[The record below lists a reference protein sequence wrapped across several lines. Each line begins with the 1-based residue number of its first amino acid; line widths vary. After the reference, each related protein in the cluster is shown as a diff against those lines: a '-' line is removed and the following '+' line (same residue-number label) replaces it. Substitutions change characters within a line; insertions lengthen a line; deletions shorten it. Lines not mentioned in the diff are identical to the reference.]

1 MMASDQLHAEQEN
14 STAVI
19 VGRKLT
25 YEEEEQSS
33 DSPALLGIQIVDSR
47 DEDLFSEQNE
57 LRLQSSE
64 SMEDKEEVAN
74 ASTETTAVS
83 DDAQMVSEL
92 RQALLKLRGLN
103 RHLQRE
109 NDKVKRENTTLAS
122 DAHKANDIASTL
134 LQENEQLK
142 KELELLKSAAKVEV
156 EDDDAPGVND
166 TTFHSL
172 DNDVFEFEEP
182 HSQGMDDNMDPLP
195 FSIDTNYQY
204 QYESLAV
211 HGSGSDES
219 DNGPV
224 QAEETIKLI
233 DKSGRPNLYTYQTSD
248 LTQHSEELQQSTT
261 DDDDEDVTLHMKL
274 ALKSDKCDEL
284 QKDLEKFAQ
293 AFWEQSEEMDQC
305 QRQIKKLQKENE
317 ELSCLK
323 WVENEVDAMWLEVKK
338 MDKAKSERRDQMEA
352 FLTERQ
358 ELLDTV
364 VEKTNEINRLKA
376 KLANSPVPEW
386 VQTRID
392 EIEEDLKQM
401 KRDQNCLEERISDA

>member
-14 STAVI
+14 STAVT

-25 YEEEEQSS
+25 YEEEQSS
-33 DSPALLGIQIVDSR
+33 ESPDLLGIQIVDSR

-64 SMEDKEEVAN
+64 SMEDKEYVAN
-74 ASTETTAVS
+74 GSTETKAVS

-142 KELELLKSAAKVEV
+142 KELELLKAAKDEVEV

-172 DNDVFEFEEP
+172 DDDVFEFEES
-182 HSQGMDDNMDPLP
+182 HSQYMDNMDPLP
-195 FSIDTNYQY
+195 FTIDTNYEY

-211 HGSGSDES
+211 QGSGSDGS
-219 DNGPV
+219 DGPV
-224 QAEETIKLI
+224 QAEEKIKLI
-233 DKSGRPNLYTYQTSD
+233 DKSGRPNLYMYQTSD
-248 LTQHSEELQQSTT
+248 LTQHSEELKQSTT
-261 DDDDEDVTLHMKL
+261 DDDEDVTLHMKL

-284 QKDLEKFAQ
+284 QRDLAKFAQ

-305 QRQIKKLQKENE
+305 QRQIKKLETENKE
-317 ELSCLK
+317 LRCLK
-323 WVENEVDAMWLEVKK
+323 WIENEVDAMWLEVKK
-338 MDKAKSERRDQMEA
+338 MDKAKSERRDQLEA
-352 FLTERQ
+352 LLTERQ
-358 ELLDTV
+358 ELLDTIGD
-364 VEKTNEINRLKA
+364 KSTEINRLKA

-392 EIEEDLKQM
+392 EIQEDLKQM
-401 KRDQNCLEERISDA
+401 KRDQHCLEERISAA

>member
-25 YEEEEQSS
+25 FEEEEQS
-33 DSPALLGIQIVDSR
+33 PGLLGIQIVDSR

-64 SMEDKEEVAN
+64 SMEDKEDVAN
-74 ASTETTAVS
+74 GSTETKAVS
-83 DDAQMVSEL
+83 VDAQMVSEL

-109 NDKVKRENTTLAS
+109 NDKVKRENTSLAS

-142 KELELLKSAAKVEV
+142 KELELLKAAKVEV
-156 EDDDAPGVND
+156 EDEDDDAPGVND

-172 DNDVFEFEEP
+172 DDDVFEFEES
-182 HSQGMDDNMDPLP
+182 HSQCVDNMDPLP
-195 FSIDTNYQY
+195 FTIDTNYQY

-219 DNGPV
+219 DGPV

-233 DKSGRPNLYTYQTSD
+233 DKSGRPNLYMYQTSD

-261 DDDDEDVTLHMKL
+261 DDDEDVTLHMKL

-284 QKDLEKFAQ
+284 QRDLEKFAQ

-305 QRQIKKLQKENE
+305 QRQIKKLETENE
-317 ELSCLK
+317 ELRCLK

-338 MDKAKSERRDQMEA
+338 MDKAKSERRDQLEA
-352 FLTERQ
+352 LLTERQ

-364 VEKTNEINRLKA
+364 VEKSNEINRLKA

-392 EIEEDLKQM
+392 EIQEDLKQM
-401 KRDQNCLEERISDA
+401 KRDQHCLEERISAA

>member
-25 YEEEEQSS
+25 FEEEEQ
-33 DSPALLGIQIVDSR
+33 SPALLGIQIVDSR

-64 SMEDKEEVAN
+64 SMEDKEDVADG
-74 ASTETTAVS
+74 STETTAVS

-122 DAHKANDIASTL
+122 DAHKANDMASTL

-142 KELELLKSAAKVEV
+142 KELELLKAAKVEV
-156 EDDDAPGVND
+156 DGDDDTPGVND

-172 DNDVFEFEEP
+172 DDDVFEFEES
-182 HSQGMDDNMDPLP
+182 HSQCMDNMEPLP
-195 FSIDTNYQY
+195 FTIDTNYEY

-211 HGSGSDES
+211 KGSGSS
-219 DNGPV
+219 DGSDGPV

-233 DKSGRPNLYTYQTSD
+233 NKSGRPNLYMYQTSD

-261 DDDDEDVTLHMKL
+261 DDDEDITLHMKL

-293 AFWEQSEEMDQC
+293 AFWEQSEEINQC
-305 QRQIKKLQKENE
+305 QRQIKKLQTENE
-317 ELSCLK
+317 ELRCLK

-338 MDKAKSERRDQMEA
+338 MDKAKSERRDQLEA
-352 FLTERQ
+352 LLTERQ
-358 ELLDTV
+358 ELLATV
-364 VEKTNEINRLKA
+364 VDKSNEINQLKA

-392 EIEEDLKQM
+392 EIQEDLKQM
-401 KRDQNCLEERISDA
+401 KREQHCLEERISEA

>member
-1 MMASDQLHAEQEN
+1 MASDQLHAEQEN

-25 YEEEEQSS
+25 FEEEEQS
-33 DSPALLGIQIVDSR
+33 PGLLGIQIVDSR

-64 SMEDKEEVAN
+64 SMEDKEDVAN
-74 ASTETTAVS
+74 GSTETKAVS

-109 NDKVKRENTTLAS
+109 NDKVKRENTSLAS
-122 DAHKANDIASTL
+122 DAHKASDIASTL

-142 KELELLKSAAKVEV
+142 KELELLKAAKDEVED

-172 DNDVFEFEEP
+172 DDDVFEFDES
-182 HSQGMDDNMDPLP
+182 HSQCVDNMDPLP
-195 FSIDTNYQY
+195 FTIDTNYQY

-211 HGSGSDES
+211 QGSGSSDES
-219 DNGPV
+219 DGPV

-261 DDDDEDVTLHMKL
+261 DDDEDVTLHMKL
-274 ALKSDKCDEL
+274 AIKSDKCDEL

-305 QRQIKKLQKENE
+305 QRRIKKLQTENE
-317 ELSCLK
+317 ELRCLK

-338 MDKAKSERRDQMEA
+338 MDKAKSERRDQLEA
-352 FLTERQ
+352 LLTERQ

-364 VEKTNEINRLKA
+364 VEKSNEINRLKA

-392 EIEEDLKQM
+392 EIQEDLKQM
-401 KRDQNCLEERISDA
+401 KRDQNCLEERISEA

>member
-25 YEEEEQSS
+25 FEEEEQ
-33 DSPALLGIQIVDSR
+33 SPALLGIQIVDSR

-64 SMEDKEEVAN
+64 SMEDKEDVADG
-74 ASTETTAVS
+74 STETKAVS
-83 DDAQMVSEL
+83 DDAQMVTEL

-109 NDKVKRENTTLAS
+109 NDKVKRENTSLSS
-122 DAHKANDIASTL
+122 DAHKANDIASAL

-142 KELELLKSAAKVEV
+142 KELELLKAAKVEV
-156 EDDDAPGVND
+156 DGDDDTPGVND

-172 DNDVFEFEEP
+172 DDDVFEFEES
-182 HSQGMDDNMDPLP
+182 HSQCMDNMEPLP
-195 FSIDTNYQY
+195 FTIDANYEY
-204 QYESLAV
+204 QYESLA
-211 HGSGSDES
+211 SGSS
-219 DNGPV
+219 DGSDGPV

-233 DKSGRPNLYTYQTSD
+233 DKSGRPNLYMYQTSD

-261 DDDDEDVTLHMKL
+261 DDDEDITLHMKL

-305 QRQIKKLQKENE
+305 QRRIKKLQAENE
-317 ELSCLK
+317 ELRCLK

-338 MDKAKSERRDQMEA
+338 MDKAKSERRDQLEA
-352 FLTERQ
+352 LLTERQ

-364 VEKTNEINRLKA
+364 VEKSNEINRLKA

-392 EIEEDLKQM
+392 EIQEDLKQM
-401 KRDQNCLEERISDA
+401 KREQIVLKNASQKLETDD